1 MGAPKFEEHRGFEVK
16 RFLFTLVVFS
26 SFLAA
31 PIQPSSL
38 TLSDHLQMFSIP
50 QHIRRM
56 WRNGSFRFNVAG
68 GDALS
73 SSFSDGVDMTAGPGD
88 NTPEFRLGKIVYV
101 DGVKYACSA
110 AGFSSAIALVGS
122 GGTIHG
128 EGCVSPFTWSATV
141 TITSPVTV
149 FLPCTTVTFTAQIF
163 AVQSDDVHIH
173 GCGSGSSGQVA
184 QYAVSTSRSQFI
196 ARGIAST
203 ANAIVAK
210 KGVQTTLQAQ
220 RLSGFTIDN
229 MLINMNSLGNRGV
242 YTSSCWSCRVDD
254 VIVHDA
260 NCGNGPDGAVTQE
273 AVANGNLALTE
284 SYFMHMNHVM
294 ASIAAGNTTCHPS
307 FFDASGG
314 EVAYG
319 EYTNLF
325 AEGVQAA
332 AGSGSDSVYVN
343 TGASAPNQSFD
354 QSVFTNLKTQ
364 DPIAN
369 AYGVKLQAR
378 GNFASGNN
386 GRIYSLT
393 FIDPQIERIFSS
405 PGTGTGIGC
414 VNDDANPDGTGCG
427 AINIVTLSPGGWA
440 VNEDT
445 ANLGSGYESRSDLA
459 AGVQG
464 PLFRRGGLL
473 QGHGPNGN
481 AQFENVSPTLNL
493 SDNDQTLKTT
503 DYVANTTNAGNF
515 NGGRAYL
522 GPTIDMSSGKHI
534 GGRFQTAY
542 GSFCNGFGSW
552 AKSMWCYYQTGPAG
566 NHFDSFL
573 QIGARSAPC
582 PAGAVAEGSSLCFN
596 TTSNTLNLSNNNEPF
611 FPVTQTV
618 GTGSVTTTG
627 TAVGARKCQAQTNI
641 SVAGALASDSA
652 IANVGAAL
660 PRSWQT
666 GIVLRA
672 DVTAASTVT
681 VYLCNPTAS
690 SITPAVMA
698 VYVRVLR

>member
-1 MGAPKFEEHRGFEVK
+1 MAR
-16 RFLFTLVVFS
+16 RLL
-26 SFLAA
+26 LALA
-31 PIQPSSL
+31 
-38 TLSDHLQMFSIP
+38 
-50 QHIRRM
+50 
-56 WRNGSFRFNVAG
+56 V
-68 GDALS
+68 LS
-73 SSFSDGVDMTAGPGD
+73 SVQALQAKPSKLGFAGI
-88 NTPEFRLGKIVYV
+88 FAQVVQAKIVYI
-101 DGVKYACSA
+101 DGLTYPCSA
-110 AGFSSAIALVGS
+110 AGFSSGITAAGS
-122 GGTIHG
+122 GGIVHG
-128 EGCVSPFTWSATV
+128 EGCTSPITWSATV
-141 TITSPVTV
+141 TVIHPVTIY
-149 FLPCTTVTFTAQIF
+149 LPCTTVTFTAQILS
-163 AVQSDDVHIH
+163 VQSDDVHIH

-184 QYAVSTSRSQFI
+184 QYQEPTSRSQFI
-196 ARGIAST
+196 ASSLPST
-203 ANAIVAK
+203 ASAIIAMK
-210 KGVQTTLQAQ
+210 TAQMSLQAQ

-229 MLINMNSLGNRGV
+229 VLINMNSLGNRGL

-254 VIVHDA
+254 VIVYNA
-260 NCGNGPDGAVTQE
+260 NCGSGPDGAVTQE
-273 AVANGNLALTE
+273 AVAKGNFTPTE
-284 SYFMHMNHVM
+284 SYFMQMNHVM
-294 ASIAAGNTTCHPS
+294 ANIAAGNTTCHP
-307 FFDASGG
+307 FYFDASGG
-314 EVAYG
+314 EIAYG

-325 AEGVQAA
+325 AEGMQTAD
-332 AGSGSDSVYVN
+332 GSGSDSIYVN
-343 TGASAPNQSFD
+343 TGMSAIEQSFD
-354 QSVFTNLKTQ
+354 QSVFTNLKIQ
-364 DPIAN
+364 DPAAN

-378 GNFASGNN
+378 GNFAVRSS
-386 GRIYSLT
+386 GRIYALT
-393 FIDPQIERIFSS
+393 FIDPQIERIFSRS
-405 PGTGTGIGC
+405 GTGIGIGC

-464 PLFRRGGLL
+464 PLFRRSGLL
-473 QGHGPNGN
+473 EGHGPDGN

-503 DYVANTTNAGNF
+503 DYVANTTNVGNF
-515 NGGRAYL
+515 NGGRAYV

-596 TTSNTLNLSNNNEPF
+596 ITSNTLNLSNNNEPF

-618 GTGSVTTTG
+618 GTSSVTTAG

-652 IANVGAAL
+652 IASVGAAL

-672 DVTAASTVT
+672 DVTAADTVT

-690 SITPAVMA
+690 GITPAAMA